1 MAAITYD
8 GGMSEQTLRV
18 DLDEVAEVQR
28 VDGLEVATLTRYDIP
43 ALAALHVVAY
53 DEEPTPENLVEA
65 YEEIRLYFEGA
76 FGRPLDHSFVGAWLD
91 GTLVGAIIC
100 VEESPW
106 DDMPDGPCV
115 LDVVVD
121 PDYRRRGIASALVA
135 EVAQRGITWGWD
147 SLSLRVGPEHAN
159 AALMYRSMGF
169 EG

>member
-1 MAAITYD
+1 
-8 GGMSEQTLRV
+8 MSTQTLRV

-28 VDGLEVATLTRYDIP
+28 IGGLEVATLTRYDIP

-53 DEEPTPENLVEA
+53 DEEPTPENLLEA
-65 YEEIRLYFEGA
+65 YEELRLVFDGA

-115 LDVVVD
+115 LDIVVD
-121 PDYRRRGIASALVA
+121 PQYRRQGIARMLVA
-135 EVAQRGITWGWD
+135 EVARRGTLWGWET
-147 SLSLRVGPEHAN
+147 LALRVGPEHAE
-159 AALMYRSMGF
+159 AEKMYRSMGF
-169 EG
+169 NA